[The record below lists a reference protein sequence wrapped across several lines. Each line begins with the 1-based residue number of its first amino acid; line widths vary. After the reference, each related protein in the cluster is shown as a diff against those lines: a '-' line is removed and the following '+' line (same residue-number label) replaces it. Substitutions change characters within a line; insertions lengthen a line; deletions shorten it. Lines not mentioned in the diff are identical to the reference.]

1 MAQLITKPEQISRD
15 HFLLKIDAGF
25 KQIPETGQFVNIRIS
40 SGTDPL
46 IRIPI
51 SVFNFENGILELVI
65 RLAGPGTG
73 LICSMNPGPVDI
85 LGPLGHGFTV
95 PENSKVL
102 LAGGGVGN
110 APLYYLAKELK
121 KHGNEI
127 TYIYGSRSKEYI
139 FLEDRYRATAD
150 SFYIMTDDG
159 SAGDR
164 GFVPAKAEE
173 LYAECKYDHIF
184 TCGPSPMMQA
194 LSQSAPAGTEIHV
207 SMENYFACGLGM
219 CAGCTVETTE
229 GLKRVCAEGPVMD
242 GRKILWH
249 QTA

>member
-1 MAQLITKPEQISRD
+1 MAQLTAKPEQVSWD

-25 KQIPETGQFVNIRIS
+25 KQIPEPGQFVNIRIS

-51 SVFNFENGILELVI
+51 SVFNFEKGILELVI
-65 RLAGPGTG
+65 RLAGSGTG
-73 LICSMNPGPVDI
+73 QICSMEPGNMDI
-85 LGPLGHGFTV
+85 LGPLGQGFPL

-102 LAGGGVGN
+102 LAGGGTGN
-110 APLYYLAKELK
+110 APLYYLASELK
-121 KHGNEI
+121 KRSNEI

-139 FLEDRYRATAD
+139 FLEDRYRALAD
-150 SFYIMTDDG
+150 IFYIMTDDG

-164 GFVPAKAEE
+164 GFAPAKAEE
-173 LYAECKYDHIF
+173 LYKDHTYDHIF

-194 LSQSAPAGTEIHV
+194 LSQAAPAGTKIHV

-229 GLKRVCAEGPVMD
+229 GLKRACAEGPVMD
-242 GRKILWH
+242 GRKILW
-249 QTA
+249 